1 MSMNA
6 CVGVLTAV
14 DFIVSFITVAL
25 PVALPEDGNTLVG
38 PAAEL
43 VHTTRPHVCRNTT
56 FEHPSARLHV
66 GRKPFY
72 INPTAPHVWEQAK
85 HLADKHFHK
94 SLWLLFFNRF
104 SISLELK

>member
-1 MSMNA
+1 MNV

-25 PVALPEDGNTLVG
+25 PVALPEDRNTLVG

-56 FEHPSARLHV
+56 FQHSSTRRQETLPHKPQSASCL
-66 GRKPFY
+66 G
-72 INPTAPHVWEQAK
+72 AG
-85 HLADKHFHK
+85 
-94 SLWLLFFNRF
+94 
-104 SISLELK
+104 